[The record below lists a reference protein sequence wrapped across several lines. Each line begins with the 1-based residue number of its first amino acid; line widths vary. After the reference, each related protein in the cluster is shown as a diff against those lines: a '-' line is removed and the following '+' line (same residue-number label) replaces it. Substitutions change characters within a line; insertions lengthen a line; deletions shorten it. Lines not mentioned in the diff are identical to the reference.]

1 MSALS
6 TAKEGMLRKSH
17 QGNSAKLN
25 PRYFVSQG
33 FHVMYFE
40 SVSMKTRHGRFDLRN
55 VKMLRPASN
64 LRDALEFVLQEDKKE
79 KAIVVSFM
87 EQPAEKKAWL
97 TLWTS
102 AVAGENVDPAFKE
115 YRDEALAEKFN
126 ADYAEAAPLVSS
138 VLKKQNS
145 ILTPRSKSGT
155 ALAAEEVGGVASQ
168 RRHSARGARA
178 WQLWRQGLGLQLG
191 LGWADVV
198 AGPPGWPVRPAPI
211 RHRSHRP
218 RRPTG
223 PPGSRRVSARRR
235 ATRTRARTHAGQG
248 GLKGG
253 ARHVAAAAL
262 VRRRAAGVER
272 RRAAALRGAAERAA
286 AQRDRRRGHV
296 PDHGARG
303 RAAGREAQGDDAV
316 GRQGAAARAPLGGVP
331 PPLPLTVMCPPS
343 PLPSRCCCACPRGRG
358 RAPSSTSRCQ
368 RARAPR
374 RSPSSTPT
382 RSRSPPRRSRWFC
395 PTPLAPHPKQLSGI
409 DSLARSSASLPRQR
423 GVPPSTYSFSPP
435 CHLRSPPFQL
445 LAPPF
450 TSSHPFPPPVAL
462 VRRASAASRCAR
474 ARSRRARRP
483 SRSRP
488 SRPSARPRRRRPSR
502 WRCPP
507 ARLAAWSCPSQTL
520 ALWCG
525 DRPLTAVCPLP
536 PTPTPSPGPRRTT

>member
-155 ALAAEEVGGVASQ
+155 ALAAVEVGGVASQ
-168 RRHSARGARA
+168 RCWHRPRGARTA
-178 WQLWRQGLGLQLG
+178 RELWRGLGLQLG

-331 PPLPLTVMCPPS
+331 PPLPPHVDVPPS

-382 RSRSPPRRSRWFC
+382 RSRSPRRRSRWLC
-395 PTPLAPHPKQLSGI
+395 PTPTTLCRTRAVSTRSLRH
-409 DSLARSSASLPRQR
+409 SLALPSSCNAQAERRPSVHILLLTSFPSPFTS
-423 GVPPSTYSFSPP
+423 VPTA
-435 CHLRSPPFQL
+435 CT
-445 LAPPF
+445 PPF
-450 TSSHPFPPPVAL
+450 TSSHLLPRPPIAL
-462 VRRASAASRCAR
+462 IRRASAARRCAR

-483 SRSRP
+483 SRP
-488 SRPSARPRRRRPSR
+488 GARPRRRRRSR
-502 WRCPP
+502 W
-507 ARLAAWSCPSQTL
+507 
-520 ALWCG
+520 
-525 DRPLTAVCPLP
+525 
-536 PTPTPSPGPRRTT
+536 

>member
-155 ALAAEEVGGVASQ
+155 ALAAVEVGGVASQ
-168 RRHSARGARA
+168 RCWHRPRGARTA
-178 WQLWRQGLGLQLG
+178 RELWRRGLGLQLG

-235 ATRTRARTHAGQG
+235 ATRTRARTHARRSRRPQ
-248 GLKGG
+248 
-253 ARHVAAAAL
+253 RRRPSRRSRSPRPPPRC
-262 VRRRAAGVER
+262 RRRAPPR
-272 RRAAALRGAAERAA
+272 RRAP
-286 AQRDRRRGHV
+286 RRRR
-296 PDHGARG
+296 ARCRPARPTTRTRSRSRCP
-303 RAAGREAQGDDAV
+303 RACSR
-316 GRQGAAARAPLGGVP
+316 ARSSRRRRRRA
-331 PPLPLTVMCPPS
+331 
-343 PLPSRCCCACPRGRG
+343 SRCCCACP
-358 RAPSSTSRCQ
+358 
-368 RARAPR
+368 
-374 RSPSSTPT
+374 
-382 RSRSPPRRSRWFC
+382 
-395 PTPLAPHPKQLSGI
+395 SG
-409 DSLARSSASLPRQR
+409 
-423 GVPPSTYSFSPP
+423 
-435 CHLRSPPFQL
+435 
-445 LAPPF
+445 
-450 TSSHPFPPPVAL
+450 
-462 VRRASAASRCAR
+462 
-474 ARSRRARRP
+474 
-483 SRSRP
+483 
-488 SRPSARPRRRRPSR
+488 
-502 WRCPP
+502 
-507 ARLAAWSCPSQTL
+507 
-520 ALWCG
+520 WC
-525 DRPLTAVCPLP
+525 
-536 PTPTPSPGPRRTT
+536 TPSPPSSR